1 MRVSR
6 RHMLA
11 GGLMLPWT
19 PSLAGA
25 PRDTFAALE
34 RRSGG
39 RLGLCVLDTG
49 TGRTFGHRLDQRFAM
64 CSTFKLPLAAWA
76 LSLADKGT
84 LTLDEVLPLTEADR
98 VPYAPV
104 TGPLIG
110 KGGMTIEALI
120 AAAQK
125 TSDNVAANVVL
136 RHLGGPTA
144 FTAWLRGLGDRVT
157 RLDRYETELN
167 LVPEGEVR
175 DTTTPR
181 AFAATIAKVVTGNVL
196 AVASR
201 QKISRWTVETR
212 TGMKRL
218 RAGLPET
225 WIAGDKTGTAAA
237 DTMKP
242 KVNDVAI
249 AWPPGRA
256 PIVISAFFEGPKMG
270 QENSSEMEK
279 ILAEAAQ
286 MSANLVVNR
295 TNQ

>member
-1 MRVSR
+1 
-6 RHMLA
+6 
-11 GGLMLPWT
+11 MLPWASALEAET
-19 PSLAGA
+19 
-25 PRDTFAALE
+25 RDTFAGSE

-39 RLGLCVLDTG
+39 RLGICVLDTG
-49 TGRTFGHRLDQRFAM
+49 SGRSLGHRLDQRFAM

-76 LSLADKGT
+76 LHLADRGELK
-84 LTLDEVLPLTEADR
+84 LDEVLPLTEADR
-98 VPYAPV
+98 VSYAPV

-110 KGGMTIEALI
+110 KSGMTIEALI

-125 TSDNVAANVVL
+125 TSDNVAANVML
-136 RHLGGPTA
+136 RRLGGPSA
-144 FTAWLRGLGDRVT
+144 FTAWLRALGDKVT

-167 LVPEGEVR
+167 LVPEGELR

-181 AFAATIAKVVTGNVL
+181 AFATTIAKLVTGNAL
-196 AVASR
+196 AASSR
-201 QKISRWTVETR
+201 QKLSRWTVETR

-218 RAGLPET
+218 RAGLPDT
-225 WIAGDKTGTAAA
+225 WIVGDKTGTAAA
-237 DTMKP
+237 GTMKP

-256 PIVISAFFEGPKMG
+256 PLVISAFFEGPKMG

-279 ILAEAAQ
+279 VLAEAAR

-295 TNQ
+295 ANH